1 MSKENAVSASKVVP
15 TCRICGCT
23 EDHACEGGCSW
34 VSDPEGIGDLCSK
47 CLTNP
52 KHIWEI
58 PLEQIRPA
66 PWNPQDRMDPEK
78 VKELADSIMKEGQ
91 KLPALIRP
99 VDECLTSDAKYEIVF
114 GHRRYAARK
123 LLSEKVD
130 ADLGFLRCEIEE
142 MDEERAM
149 ILCAIENLQR
159 QDYTGVQ
166 EAEFFKL
173 CSERY
178 GDSAV
183 KILGERLSLR
193 EGYIRKRLRFL
204 ELPQLAIDL
213 WKSGAWN
220 IGHLEQL
227 LRVGD
232 QVEGFM
238 QGLGKRQWDNPAE
251 LTVRQLKEKVD
262 RLAVPLHSGR
272 FDKAECKTCPK
283 NTDVQR
289 KLFDTEKEKTKC
301 LDQACFRAKQQVW
314 LDLNWV
320 TCKQNEFKTQVA
332 IIGDYNTK
340 TTGKF
345 DTYKG
350 SHACKPVE
358 KCLTCPKYASILEL
372 NLNPVYSSTLMVCIG
387 EESCF
392 KGVAA
397 AAKKGN
403 AELGAKTKPNQK
415 DPDVPRVAWHGEYY
429 RQEFYHQELPLLMEA
444 LEMNDP
450 RRLQLALAMAIY
462 EHRNSLEDWL
472 DQNTTLESEALHW
485 KNLAYFLDWV
495 KTQVPLE
502 DLQPLLNKVQIQLGL
517 MKGYQAVFQD
527 ADRQAMAE
535 FLDIDFANFKVTE
548 EYLQKKTKAEL
559 VRFIVHD
566 SGLMEEPQFQ
576 EFMEQCGYPTA
587 EKLAQAK
594 KGALVDLILQCQVD
608 LHGRLPKEIADKPKL
623 QAEGE

>member
-1 MSKENAVSASKVVP
+1 MSNESAVSATQEVA

-34 VSDPEGIGDLCSK
+34 VNDPEGIGDLCSK

-52 KHIWEI
+52 HYTWEI
-58 PLEQIRPA
+58 PLEKIRPA
-66 PWNPQDRMDPEK
+66 PWNPPDRLIPDPEM
-78 VKELADSIMKEGQ
+78 ADSINKEGQ
-91 KLPALIRP
+91 KQAGLVRP
-99 VDECLTSDAKYEIVF
+99 VEAEAPVEYELVF
-114 GHRRYAARK
+114 GHRRHAARK

-130 ADLGFLRCEIEE
+130 AALGVLSCKIEE
-142 MDEERAM
+142 MSEEQAM
-149 ILCAIENLQR
+149 ILTGIENLQR
-159 QDYTGVQ
+159 KGYTGFQ
-166 EAEFFKL
+166 EAEFFKF
-173 CSERY
+173 CAERH

-183 KILGERLSLR
+183 KILSERMSLR

-204 ELPQLAIDL
+204 ELPQPAIDL

-232 QVEGFM
+232 QVEAFM
-238 QGLGKRQWDNPAE
+238 QELGKRQWDKPAE
-251 LTVRQLKEKVD
+251 LTVRQLKDKVD

-272 FDKAECKTCPK
+272 FDKAECKSCPK

-301 LDQACFRAKQQVW
+301 LDQACFRAMQQAW
-314 LDLNWV
+314 LDVNWAN
-320 TCKQNEFKTQVA
+320 CKQNKFKTQVA

-340 TTGKF
+340 ATGKF
-345 DTYKG
+345 DDW
-350 SHACKPVE
+350 SCKPTE
-358 KCLTCPKYASILEL
+358 KCLACPKYASILEL
-372 NLNPVYSSTLMVCIG
+372 NLEPVYHSTLMVCIG

-392 KGVAA
+392 KGVQA

-403 AELGAKTKPNQK
+403 SEMATKTKANEK

-450 RRLQLALAMAIY
+450 RRLQLALAMVVY

-472 DQNTTLESEALHW
+472 DQNTTLEAEALHW

-495 KTQVPLE
+495 KNQVLPE
-502 DLQPLLNKVQIQLGL
+502 DLQPLMNKVQIQLGL

-535 FLDIDFANFKVTE
+535 FLDIDFANFQVTE
-548 EYLQKKTKAEL
+548 EYVQKKTKAEL
-559 VRFIVHD
+559 VKFIVHD
-566 SGLMEEPQFQ
+566 SQLMEEAKFR
-576 EFMEQCGYPTA
+576 EFMEQCGYPSP

-594 KGALVDLILQCQVD
+594 KGALVDLILKCPVD
-608 LHGRLPKEIADKPKL
+608 LHGRLPKEIADRPKL
-623 QAEGE
+623 QKEGE

>member
-1 MSKENAVSASKVVP
+1 MN
-15 TCRICGCT
+15 
-23 EDHACEGGCSW
+23 
-34 VSDPEGIGDLCSK
+34 DPEGIGDLCSK

-52 KHIWEI
+52 QHIWEI
-58 PLEQIRPA
+58 PLDQIRPA
-66 PWNPQDRMDPEK
+66 LWNPQDRMDPEK

-91 KLPALIRP
+91 KQTALIRP

-130 ADLGFLRCEIEE
+130 AGLGFLRCVIEE
-142 MDEERAM
+142 MDEEHAM

-159 QDYTGVQ
+159 QDYTGFQ
-166 EAEFFKL
+166 EAVFFKV
-173 CSERY
+173 CSERF

-183 KILGERLSLR
+183 KILSDRLSLR

-204 ELPQLAIDL
+204 ELPQPAIDL

-301 LDQACFRAKQQVW
+301 LDQACFYAKQQAW
-314 LDLNWV
+314 LDLHWAE
-320 TCKQNEFKTQVA
+320 CKQNKLKTQVA
-332 IIGDYNTK
+332 ILGDYNTK

-345 DTYKG
+345 DDC
-350 SHACKPVE
+350 SCKPAE
-358 KCLTCPKYASILEL
+358 KCLACPKYASILGL
-372 NLNPVYSSTLMVCIG
+372 NLEPVYYSTLMVCIG

-392 KGVAA
+392 KGVKT
-397 AAKKGN
+397 AAKNGKV
-403 AELGAKTKPNQK
+403 ELATTTKANEK
-415 DPDVPRVAWHGEYY
+415 NPDVPRVAWHGEYY
-429 RQEFYHQELPLLMEA
+429 RQEFYHQELPGLMEA
-444 LEMNDP
+444 LDLNDS
-450 RRLQLALAMAIY
+450 RRLQLALAMVIY

-472 DQNTTLESEALHW
+472 DQNTTLEAEALNW

-502 DLQPLLNKVQIQLGL
+502 DLQPLMNKVQIQLGL
-517 MKGYQAVFQD
+517 MKGYQTVFQD

-535 FLDIDFANFKVTE
+535 FLDIDFVRYQVTE
-548 EYLQKKTKAEL
+548 EYLQKKTKPEL

-566 SGLMEEPQFQ
+566 SGLMEEPKFQ
-576 EFMEQCGYPTA
+576 EFMEQCGFPNA

-594 KGALVDLILQCQVD
+594 KGAMVDLILKCGVD
-608 LHGRLPKEIADKPKL
+608 LHGRLPKEIADRPKL
-623 QAEGE
+623 QEEGE